1 MVIIS
6 FVPLRIYTV
15 WVIKSCV
22 SHVCYEKWTTVITS
36 YGRSSQHRSYIST
49 VKKYIHILTYW
60 AQIYTD
66 IYAHTYTYIYNAHVI
81 TFMLNGT
88 SASAFEPTYS
98 KRTQIHVSYVWSGLL
113 ETCRENEYRENIDT
127 RHILVSGPILY
138 FRVMTTV

>member
-49 VKKYIHILTYW
+49 VKNIFIFLHTEHRFTLIFMLIHI
-60 AQIYTD
+60 
-66 IYAHTYTYIYNAHVI
+66 HIYNAHVI

-88 SASAFEPTYS
+88 LASALEPTYS
-98 KRTQIHVSYVWSGLL
+98 KRTQIHVYYVCSVLL
-113 ETCRENEYRENIDT
+113 GTCRGNEYRH
-127 RHILVSGPILY
+127 RHSSYTGIRSHFV
-138 FRVMTTV
+138 F